1 MTDITVVI
9 KPNQTI
15 KVVISPNTSQAIRDL
30 DIAKEGALGGGAES
44 WQFECGY

>member
-15 KVVISPNTSQAIRDL
+15 KVVISPNTSHAIRGL
-30 DIAKEGALGGGAES
+30 DIAKEGTLGGGAGS
-44 WQFECGY
+44 WQSECSY